1 MLILGNKQKGEIT
14 VVFASADIMAI
25 GIMEGARRNGFI
37 IPNDLSIIG
46 FDNIDNDSVTQSRI
60 VLDVEIIERHS
71 VIPLGN
77 YTIQ

>member
-14 VVFASADIMAI
+14 AVFASADIMAI

-37 IPNDLSIIG
+37 IANDLSIIG

-77 YTIQ
+77 HTIQ